1 MYGNQVLR
9 IAGTIALVAILISPG
24 FFWLPPKCEAQDKI
38 APAEYDYY
46 SLAVTSILNSA
57 AEASKLTDI
66 PQRVN
71 LLINA
76 AKVLPASQHEGAVRL
91 LDVALSNVKEWGSED
106 KARWYQ
112 RHTAATLRNEVL
124 AVYAK
129 LDPEKATA
137 LQREF
142 QAAESTS
149 DNSAT
154 YNKNKYWFTQFT
166 DREPISDQAAKIAI

>member
-1 MYGNQVLR
+1 MAR
-9 IAGTIALVAILISPG
+9 ITSTIAGLAILLWPALFG
-24 FFWLPPKCEAQDKI
+24 LTPNAAAQNGM
-38 APAEYDYY
+38 ATPEPDYY
-46 SLAVTSILNSA
+46 SLATTSILNSA

-91 LDVALSNVKEWGSED
+91 LDVALSNVKEWSSED
-106 KARWYQ
+106 KASWYQ

-129 LDPEKATA
+129 LDPE
-137 LQREF
+137 
-142 QAAESTS
+142 
-149 DNSAT
+149 
-154 YNKNKYWFTQFT
+154 
-166 DREPISDQAAKIAI
+166 